1 MTGADWKNEYN
12 TLTELIILNI
22 MKNLKFNRRNFLKT
36 GSLAMGLTALNKNSL
51 FAKSRNAAFTES
63 RIKLSLAAYSFNSMF
78 RNGELTMDE
87 FIDYCDELKLDGTEL
102 TSYYFES
109 EEDSYLL
116 GLRNKC
122 FHLGLDISGT
132 AIGNNFVTA
141 DRAKRKEEVENVKG
155 WIDKA
160 AVLGAPTIRV
170 FGGYEIP
177 DGYTEKD
184 AFEWV
189 ISSLQECVEYAG
201 RKGIVLAIEN
211 HGGFP
216 TTSAQVIHIVHEID
230 SPWFGVNLDTGNFA
244 NDWYRQIAELAPYAV
259 VVQVK
264 VKLKSTVEGAKP
276 ITTDAEQIIR
286 ILKNE
291 GYRRYVAL
299 EYEENQPYEEI
310 PIWIDRLK
318 TCIG

>member
-1 MTGADWKNEYN
+1 
-12 TLTELIILNI
+12 
-22 MKNLKFNRRNFLKT
+22 MKNSVFNRRNFLKT
-36 GSLAMGLTALNKNSL
+36 GSLAVGLTAWNKNSL
-51 FAKSRNAAFTES
+51 FASPEKAIFNDS
-63 RIKLSLAAYSFNSMF
+63 RIKLSLAAYSFNSLF
-78 RNGELTMDE
+78 RNGELTMYE

-116 GLRNKC
+116 ELRNKC

-141 DRAKRKEEVENVKG
+141 DRTKRKEEVENVKG

-160 AVLGAPTIRV
+160 SVLGAPTIRV

-177 DGYTEKD
+177 DGHTEND
-184 AFEWV
+184 AYDWV

-216 TTSAQVIHIVHEID
+216 TSSAQVIHIVREID

-244 NDWYRQIAELAPYAV
+244 RDWYRQIAELAPYAV
-259 VVQVK
+259 VVQLK
-264 VKLKSTVEGAKP
+264 VKIKSTVEGAKP
-276 ITTDAEQIIR
+276 ITTDAERIIK

-299 EYEENQPYEEI
+299 EYEEDRPFEEI
-310 PIWIDRLK
+310 PEWIDRLK
-318 TCIG
+318 NCIG